1 MAEHLFCKQ
10 VVAGSTPVA
19 GSILSASALS
29 CQPLISLPDGV
40 MVAQQILTL
49 LVKVRVLIGQPSP

>member
-19 GSILSASALS
+19 GSTFGGDFFPPTRSRNPDA
-29 CQPLISLPDGV
+29 PLFPLPGGV

-49 LVKVRVLIGQPSP
+49 LV